1 MTVLKFLSETSPFNV
16 LPPEAQRDLAELGQ
30 VRSVTKGSRVYAE
43 GEHAGLTYV
52 VMAGQVQITRA
63 SSDGKPLTIEILK
76 AGEMFGCV
84 GCAAVGNYPCEAVAG
99 SAAEILMFPMGHI
112 RNLLEKNLAFG
123 RALFY
128 DMSRRMREA
137 QSFRTLGVETVEK
150 RIAGVL
156 LWLAGKFG
164 SDLPFTRQSIAEMAN
179 TTPESAIRTLID
191 FRRRGLIVTGWKR
204 IAMRNSKALR
214 ELLEGVA
221 A

>member
-1 MTVLKFLSETSPFNV
+1 MNVLKFLSETSPFNA
-16 LPPEAQRDLAELGQ
+16 LAPDALRDLAELGQ
-30 VRSVTKGSRVYAE
+30 VRAVPKGARVYAE

-52 VMAGQVQITRA
+52 VMTGQVQITRA
-63 SSDGKPLTIEILK
+63 ASDGKPLTIEILK

-84 GCAAVGNYPCEAVAG
+84 GCAAMGNYPCEAVAG
-99 SAAEILMFPMGHI
+99 AASDILLFPMSHI

-137 QSFRTLGVETVEK
+137 QSFRTLGAETVEK

-191 FRRRGLIVTGWKR
+191 FRRRGLIATGWKR